1 MIAGYDKNRHS
12 TRGYASK
19 RFERLIGGARHG
31 SRTVEDVSAVD
42 DNVHLATHRR
52 PERGAVVREE
62 VVAATVASY
71 TWPLRQIES
80 DVRIGDE

>member
-1 MIAGYDKNRHS
+1 MIAGYDENRHS

-42 DNVHLATHRR
+42 DNVHLATDRR
-52 PERGAVVREE
+52 AERGVVVREK
-62 VVAATVASY
+62 VMAATMPSY
-71 TWPLRQIES
+71 AWPLWQIES
-80 DVRIGDE
+80 DV